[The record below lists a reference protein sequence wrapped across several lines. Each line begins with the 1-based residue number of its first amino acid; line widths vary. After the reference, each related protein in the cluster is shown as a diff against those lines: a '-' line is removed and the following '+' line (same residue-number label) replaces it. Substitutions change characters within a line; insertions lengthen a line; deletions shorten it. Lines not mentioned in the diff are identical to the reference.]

1 MKIFLLGVLTMYL
14 GTSVITL
21 IVGEFTNYF
30 KSDFLEMIFMF
41 PFMVIEKIIS
51 CIKSIFML
59 NFWYL
64 LFHGVNPFYM
74 NFHKVCIKL
83 NDKQLKKFII
93 QIPVKKARKNVQKII
108 AEIKGYDVMNKE

>member
-1 MKIFLLGVLTMYL
+1 MKMFLLGMLTMYL
-14 GTSVITL
+14 GTSIIALV
-21 IVGEFTNYF
+21 VGEFT
-30 KSDFLEMIFMF
+30 LGMIFIF
-41 PFMVIEKIIS
+41 PFMIIEKIIS

-64 LFHGVNPFYM
+64 LFHGINPFNI

-93 QIPVKKARKNVQKII
+93 QIPKKARKNVQKII